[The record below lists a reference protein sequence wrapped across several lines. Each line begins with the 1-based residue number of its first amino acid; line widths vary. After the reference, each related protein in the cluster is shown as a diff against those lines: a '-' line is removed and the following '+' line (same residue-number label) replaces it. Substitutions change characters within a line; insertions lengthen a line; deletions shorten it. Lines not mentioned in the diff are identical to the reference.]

1 MRVALSNASSKWG
14 GLHVATELLARGF
27 TARGHE
33 VVVFGYP
40 DSPLEERMRDI
51 APFEAIGKGM
61 DASPLA
67 FSRAASALRRH
78 RTQVVLALSKKD
90 VRRTI
95 PAAWM
100 LRIPSAIRY
109 ANDRELRARL
119 YDRLF
124 FGTMPSLHIANSNAT
139 RETLLMSAPW
149 IPRERVTV
157 IYNGVD
163 PRPLEEAAPTD
174 LNLPADAI
182 KLGFV
187 GRLEARKGIIDLANA
202 WRFIAEWLP
211 KSHLVITGTGAEEAE
226 ARRILGES
234 SRVHWLGYRRDVPS
248 ILKSLDVLIM
258 PSHWEGFGFVA
269 AEALLAGTPVVA
281 SRASSLPELMI
292 NGVHA
297 RLVPPGE
304 PRMLAK
310 EIVAFVNNPA
320 GMKRMAAAGRVRIL
334 TEFSPGVMVDRYE
347 KALSQLV
354 QR

>member
-1 MRVALSNASSKWG
+1 MRVVLSNASSKWG
-14 GLHVATELLARGF
+14 GLHVATELLARGLI
-27 TARGHE
+27 ARGHD

-40 DSPLEERMRDI
+40 NRPLEERMRDI
-51 APFEAIGKGM
+51 APFEPIGKGM
-61 DASPLA
+61 DASPVA
-67 FSRAASALRRH
+67 IGKAASALRRH

-90 VRRTI
+90 VRRTV

-109 ANDRELRARL
+109 ANDRELKARV

-124 FGTMPSLHIANSNAT
+124 FGTMPALHIANSNAT
-139 RETLLMSAPW
+139 RETLVTSAPW
-149 IPRERVTV
+149 IPYDRVTV

-163 PRPLEEAAPTD
+163 PRPLEEAVPID
-174 LNLPADAI
+174 LNVPADAVKI
-182 KLGFV
+182 GFV

-202 WRFIAEWLP
+202 WRFLAEWLP
-211 KSHLVITGTGAEEAE
+211 KAHLVITGTGAEEAQ
-226 ARRILGES
+226 ARRILGDS

-248 ILKSLDVLIM
+248 ILKSLDVLVM

-281 SRASSLPELMI
+281 TKASSLPELMI
-292 NGVHA
+292 NGVHG

-304 PRMLAK
+304 PAILAK
-310 EIVAFVNNPA
+310 EIVAFVNNPV
-320 GMKRMAAAGRVRIL
+320 GMKRMAAAGRIRML

-347 KALSQLV
+347 RALTKLV
-354 QR
+354 ER

>member
-1 MRVALSNASSKWG
+1 
-14 GLHVATELLARGF
+14 
-27 TARGHE
+27 
-33 VVVFGYP
+33 
-40 DSPLEERMRDI
+40 
-51 APFEAIGKGM
+51 
-61 DASPLA
+61 
-67 FSRAASALRRH
+67 
-78 RTQVVLALSKKD
+78 
-90 VRRTI
+90 
-95 PAAWM
+95 M

-149 IPRERVTV
+149 IPPERVTV

-163 PRPLEEAAPTD
+163 PRPLDEAVPID
-174 LNLPADAI
+174 LKLPADAI

-202 WRFIAEWLP
+202 WRFIAQWLP
-211 KSHLVITGTGAEEAE
+211 KAHLVITGTGAEEAD
-226 ARRILGES
+226 ARRILGDS

-248 ILKSLDVLIM
+248 ILKSLDVLVM

-292 NGVHA
+292 NGVHG

-304 PRMLAK
+304 PLMLAK

-334 TEFSPGVMVDRYE
+334 TEFSPGVMVERYE
-347 KALSQLV
+347 RALSQLV